1 MSVKLKFC
9 GIRRNEDVDF
19 ANETR
24 PDYIGFIFYEK
35 SKRFISPELAKQLKA
50 RLDKGIKTVG
60 VFVNMPA
67 ERLAEFSAAADIFQ
81 LHGDESKEYADK
93 VRSMFPEK
101 EIWKAVRLRSFSDI
115 ERAAETNADK
125 YVLDAFSEDY
135 GGTGKRIDKELLNE
149 AVKRLDKPVF
159 IAGGIGADNI
169 CETIRSFMPFGIDL
183 SSSIE
188 TDGFKDLSKMMNITE
203 ILREENLR

>member
-9 GIRRNEDVDF
+9 GIRRSEDVDF
-19 ANETR
+19 ANETS

-35 SKRFISPELAKQLKA
+35 SKRFISPELAGQLKA
-50 RLDKGIKTVG
+50 RLDTGIKTVG
-60 VFVNMPA
+60 VFVDIPA
-67 ERLAEFSAAADIFQ
+67 ERLAEFSYAADIFQ
-81 LHGDESKEYADK
+81 LHGDENKEYVDK
-93 VRSMFPEK
+93 VRQIFSEK
-101 EIWKAVRLRSFSDI
+101 EIWKAVRLRNVSDI
-115 ERAAETNADK
+115 ERAAEANADK

-135 GGTGKRIDKELLNE
+135 GGTGKRIDKELLSE
-149 AVKRLDKPVF
+149 AVNRLDKPIF

-169 CETIRSFMPFGIDL
+169 CETVRSFKPFGIDL

-188 TDGFKDLSKMMNITE
+188 TDGFKDLSKMKNITE

>member
-9 GIRRNEDVDF
+9 GIRRSEDVDF

-35 SKRFISPELAKQLKA
+35 SKRFISPELAGQLKA
-50 RLDKGIKTVG
+50 KLDKEIKTVG

-67 ERLAEFSAAADIFQ
+67 ERLSEFSAAADIFQ
-81 LHGDESKEYADK
+81 LHGDENKEYADK
-93 VRSMFPEK
+93 VRQMFPKK
-101 EIWKAVRLRSFSDI
+101 EIWKAVRLRSVSDI

-135 GGTGKRIDKELLNE
+135 GGTGKRIDKELLDE
-149 AVKRLDKPVF
+149 AVKRLDKPIF

-169 CETIRSFMPFGIDL
+169 CETIRSFKPFGIDL

-188 TDGFKDLSKMMNITE
+188 TDGFKDLSKMKNITE